1 MRLAIHTSFHSS
13 KKARLETKPI
23 LDSIAFAAHVVLQ
36 SCLLLTDRTPLLTH
50 VVVVLTICCII
61 SVQYLQLI
69 QCYKDSS
76 HVPK

>member
-13 KKARLETKPI
+13 KKARLQTKPI

-36 SCLLLTDRTPLLTH
+36 SCLLLTDSTPLLIH
-50 VVVVLTICCII
+50 VIVVLTICCII
-61 SVQYLQLI
+61 SVEYLQLM
-69 QCYKDSS
+69 QCYKDAT